1 MELLLETYRTILPIV
16 TTSLMGYFVWS
27 LQNIKKEEH
36 QKLELDRIKVEA
48 NANGTRAILLYMLER
63 MHTEHKMQ
71 KYVTHEQRTRFRE
84 IYQAYHDLG
93 GNGYGTALWE
103 DIQKLE
109 IRNDVESVSPYAKLL
124 REAMKNEGN

>member
-1 MELLLETYRTILPIV
+1 MDLITQTYLTVLPII
-16 TTSLMGYFVWS
+16 TTSVMGYLVWY
-27 LQNIKKEEH
+27 LQNTKKTQAKQYEV
-36 QKLELDRIKVEA
+36 DRARSEA
-48 NANGTRAILLYMLER
+48 NINGTRAILLYMLER

-84 IYQAYHDLG
+84 IYEAYHALG

-124 REAMKNEGN
+124 REAMKNEV

>member
-1 MELLLETYRTILPIV
+1 MDLITQTYLTVLPII
-16 TTSLMGYFVWS
+16 TTSVMGYFVWY
-27 LQNIKKEEH
+27 LQNTKKTQAKQYEV
-36 QKLELDRIKVEA
+36 DRARSEA
-48 NANGTRAILLYMLER
+48 NINGTRAILLYMLER
-63 MHTEHKMQ
+63 THTEYKMQ

-84 IYQAYHDLG
+84 IYEAYHALG

-124 REAMKNEGN
+124 REAMKNEV